1 MAYGA
6 LAMLALALA
15 GGAPLAFDTAMPY
28 VVSLIYL
35 ALCGSVI
42 AFGAYL
48 TLLGRIGA
56 DRAGYATV
64 LFPLVALAISTVVE
78 GYVLTPAAILGVALL
93 LAVNLL
99 VLLPARRPLPLSPT
113 QPTPPSPAHPTGAHP
128 CS

>member
-1 MAYGA
+1 MLFFFCKQKTASAVRSSDWSSYVCSSDLPVISCNAWGMAYGA

-35 ALCGSVI
+35 ALCCSVI

-56 DRAGYATV
+56 DRADRK
-64 LFPLVALAISTVVE
+64 STR
-78 GYVLTPAAILGVALL
+78 L
-93 LAVNLL
+93 N
-99 VLLPARRPLPLSPT
+99 S
-113 QPTPPSPAHPTGAHP
+113 SH
-128 CS
+128 

>member
-28 VVSLIYL
+28 VVSLISL

-78 GYVLTPAAILGVALL
+78 GYVWTRSEE
-93 LAVNLL
+93 
-99 VLLPARRPLPLSPT
+99 RRVGKECVST
-113 QPTPPSPAHPTGAHP
+113 CKS
-128 CS
+128 

>member
-48 TLLGRIGA
+48 TLLVRIGA

-64 LFPLVALAISTVVE
+64 LFPLVALALPPVVG
-78 GYVLTPAAILGVALL
+78 GYVWTPAAILGVALGLAGHL
-93 LAVNLL
+93 LLQ
-99 VLLPARRPLPLSPT
+99 LPGTRP
-113 QPTPPSPAHPTGAHP
+113 PPPRHTRTAERHSRTGAG
-128 CS
+128 

>member
-1 MAYGA
+1 MNLVCCFFAVFCSRRRRHTRCALVTGVQTCALPISCNAWGMAYGA

-15 GGAPLAFDTAMPY
+15 GGAPLDFDTAMPY

-56 DRAGYATV
+56 EIGRAHV
-64 LFPLVALAISTVVE
+64 
-78 GYVLTPAAILGVALL
+78 
-93 LAVNLL
+93 
-99 VLLPARRPLPLSPT
+99 
-113 QPTPPSPAHPTGAHP
+113 
-128 CS
+128 